1 MKYDFIYGTLQ
12 HKKRIKMTKNQIA
25 NFFPII
31 PKMLSIAP
39 QLVLVTDAG
48 CGVWCGDRAESICW
62 SPALTRGQ
70 RQQGGRDT
78 VHCSHPWVDI
88 LTHQVDKKPC
98 NIE

>member
-25 NFFPII
+25 NYFPII

-48 CGVWCGDRAESICW
+48 WRCGVGTERSPSAGLQPSLGDRGNREGG
-62 SPALTRGQ
+62 TRS
-70 RQQGGRDT
+70 T
-78 VHCSHPWVDI
+78 AH
-88 LTHQVDKKPC
+88 THGWTF
-98 NIE
+98 